1 MNSHHSTFYISSPV
15 RMGQPTSHRLI
26 SLPRL
31 FARET
36 SEDDDNVDPFAKL
49 STLALEAYAGN
60 HGDNS
65 QLTFHFTHKGHEF
78 VLLSTD
84 DLLDALR
91 VSKDDT
97 LVIQVRPAPT
107 AAIPSSLVS
116 NALVS
121 GLCLSS
127 PSPSSWAY
135 MALVSMYVVVPIVYM
150 GHMVTSFH
158 RDKLLYTTESWI
170 R

>member
-1 MNSHHSTFYISSPV
+1 
-15 RMGQPTSHRLI
+15 MGQPTSHRLI

-31 FARET
+31 FAREA
-36 SEDDDNVDPFAKL
+36 SEDDDYVDPFAKL
-49 STLALEAYAGN
+49 STLVLEAYAGN

-97 LVIQVRPAPT
+97 LVIHVRPAPT

-121 GLCLSS
+121 GLFS
-127 PSPSSWAY
+127 PSPSSCAY

>member
-1 MNSHHSTFYISSPV
+1 
-15 RMGQPTSHRLI
+15 MGQPTSRRLI

-49 STLALEAYAGN
+49 STLVLEAYAGN

-97 LVIQVRPAPT
+97 LVIHVRPAPT

-121 GLCLSS
+121 GLFS
-127 PSPSSWAY
+127 PSPSSCAY